1 MAQTPPLLF
10 TKRLT
15 SFLAS
20 HLSATTHTLL
30 LTTPTGRLLAHA
42 SDAPAAAL
50 RARATVAAGLVR
62 MYSRSPSSTPD
73 AEGEAARANKAP
85 LCVTVQMAEGIFV
98 VRMLRCGLLLVA
110 VGPDEAGEA
119 ESVKSGSGSV
129 GGRGEEG
136 GRGGGETAGGE
147 ARGAEGPGGR
157 GGGGLGREMA
167 VLWAREAACVL

>member
-15 SFLAS
+15 GFLAS
-20 HLSATTHTLL
+20 HLSPTTHTLL

-62 MYSRSPSSTPD
+62 MYSRPSTPAAT
-73 AEGEAARANKAP
+73 AEADPGTEGGAGSGPEKAP
-85 LCVTVQMAEGIFV
+85 LCVTVQMTEGIFV

-110 VGPDEAGEA
+110 VGPDEAGEV
-119 ESVKSGSGSV
+119 ESVKSGSASV
-129 GGRGEEG
+129 GAGVRRVGEEV
-136 GRGGGETAGGE
+136 GRALES
-147 ARGAEGPGGR
+147 RLGALRVPGDVVEGD
-157 GGGGLGREMA
+157 
-167 VLWAREAACVL
+167 

>member
-15 SFLAS
+15 GFLAS
-20 HLSATTHTLL
+20 HLSPTTHTLL

-42 SDAPAAAL
+42 SDAPATAL

-62 MYSRSPSSTPD
+62 MYSRSPASTPS
-73 AEGEAARANKAP
+73 AEGEPSAEAEKGP
-85 LCVTVQMAEGIFV
+85 LCVTVHLAEGVFV

-119 ESVKSGSGSV
+119 ESVKSGSASASV
-129 GGRGEEG
+129 GAGVRRVGEEV
-136 GRGGGETAGGE
+136 GRVLD
-147 ARGAEGPGGR
+147 GR
-157 GGGGLGREMA
+157 LGGLRVPGNVVEGD
-167 VLWAREAACVL
+167 

>member
-42 SDAPAAAL
+42 SDAAAAAL
-50 RARATVAAGLVR
+50 RARATIAAGLVH
-62 MYSRSPSSTPD
+62 MYSRPGTSTTAGAGAD
-73 AEGEAARANKAP
+73 EAAGAAGAKGP
-85 LCVTVQMAEGIFV
+85 LCVTVQMAEGVFV
-98 VRMLRCGLLLVA
+98 VRVLRCGLLLVA

-119 ESVKSGSGSV
+119 GSVKSGSASV
-129 GGRGEEG
+129 GAGVRRVAEEVGRVL
-136 GRGGGETAGGE
+136 E
-147 ARGAEGPGGR
+147 ARL
-157 GGGGLGREMA
+157 GGLRVPGD
-167 VLWAREAACVL
+167 VVDGD

>member
-15 SFLAS
+15 SFLVS
-20 HLSATTHTLL
+20 HLSPTTHTLL

-62 MYSRSPSSTPD
+62 MYSRSPASTPNED
-73 AEGEAARANKAP
+73 GEASAEGEKGP

-119 ESVKSGSGSV
+119 ESMKSGSASV
-129 GGRGEEG
+129 GAGVRRVGEEV
-136 GRGGGETAGGE
+136 GRVL
-147 ARGAEGPGGR
+147 EGR
-157 GGGGLGREMA
+157 LGGLRVPGDVVEGD
-167 VLWAREAACVL
+167 